1 MDKIGEV
8 IEASTGE
15 FTAQSYR
22 LHWAPALGSLVKTGA
37 PAPRVGEVHESP
49 LRAGEPAARVGAI
62 HESPLLAA
70 HLEQIDQYT
79 HEVKMP
85 AIYGVVCYSE
95 TVSLEP
101 GRRAVARGRDLESEE
116 DVYLQ
121 NPQLARLLCTNFK
134 ALIVGYQDGDRT
146 CHFLPPRPPHVHAF
160 VFPCSQEEVAA
171 FTSTLDFLNILLDA
185 SLPIPTDELVAA
197 CLRIAAA
204 SRNDGRA
211 FLVGAGKE
219 LAQRLAAEPTRLGS
233 LLRKIRP

>member
-1 MDKIGEV
+1 MHKIGEV

-37 PAPRVGEVHESP
+37 PEPRVGEVHEPP
-49 LRAGEPAARVGAI
+49 LP
-62 HESPLLAA
+62 AA

-79 HEVKMP
+79 HQVKTP

-134 ALIVGYQDGDRT
+134 ALIVGYQDGDRIY
-146 CHFLPPRPPHVHAF
+146 HFLPPRPPHVHAF
-160 VFPCSQEEVAA
+160 LYPCSQEEVAA
-171 FTSTLDFLNILLDA
+171 FTRSLDFLPLLLGT
-185 SLPIPTDELVAA
+185 SLPIPAEELVAA
-197 CLRIAAA
+197 CLRAAA
-204 SRNDGRA
+204 AARQDARA

-219 LAQRLAAEPTRLGS
+219 LALLLAAEPARLNTI
-233 LLRKIRP
+233 LRKIRP